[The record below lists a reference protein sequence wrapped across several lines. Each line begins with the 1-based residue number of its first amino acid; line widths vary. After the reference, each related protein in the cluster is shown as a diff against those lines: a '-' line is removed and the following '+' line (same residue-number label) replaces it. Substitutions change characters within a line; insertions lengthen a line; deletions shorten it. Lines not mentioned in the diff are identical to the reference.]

1 MSVRRFVFAF
11 VFASFLAVAA
21 DKHPKPPKVQ
31 KHAVN
36 TPKAEKRGKQASKAV
51 VHKPPKVSKH
61 KVSTPKIAKHKA
73 TKFKKQKA

>member
-1 MSVRRFVFAF
+1 MRRFVFAL
-11 VFASFLAVAA
+11 VFASCLAVAA

-36 TPKAEKRGKQASKAV
+36 TPKMPKRGKEATRAV

-61 KVSTPKIAKHKA
+61 KVSTPKIAKHKP